1 MQGASVTNAAAMM
14 RGQSDSG
21 RRDEKSVDEKMGER
35 ARQKRATNPALILPT
50 LCLSLSPPVPPSSL
64 PIAIYTVYN
73 ILITVTDAETL
84 SSISTAASS
93 FFVF

>member
-21 RRDEKSVDEKMGER
+21 RRDEKSVDEKVGER

-50 LCLSLSPPVPPSSL
+50 LCLSLSLSLSPPASPHCY
-64 PIAIYTVYN
+64 IYCVQYFN
-73 ILITVTDAETL
+73 YSHGCRNPFID
-84 SSISTAASS
+84 
-93 FFVF
+93 